1 MAVGTDRVSD
11 EAVVRR
17 TGRPW
22 DEWFAIL
29 DRWGATGR
37 SHAEIARYLNEEQGV
52 PGWWAQTVTVGYE
65 RARGLREKYEHADG
79 YSVGASKTIAMG
91 VDELSSAFLDEPE
104 RQRWLPGSPLRLRT
118 ATPARSARFDWE
130 DGSSR
135 VSVYF
140 SSKGDS
146 KSVVTVQHERLTD
159 AEEAERMRRFW
170 RERLAA
176 LAALSSS

>member
-1 MAVGTDRVSD
+1 MAEGTDRVSE

-29 DRWGATGR
+29 DHWGASDR

-79 YSVGASKTIAMG
+79 YAVGASKTIATG
-91 VDELSSAFLDEPE
+91 VDELSSAFLDETE
-104 RQRWLPGSPLRLRT
+104 RERWLPGVVMRLRS
-118 ATPARSARFDWE
+118 ATPARSARFDWG
-130 DGSSR
+130 DGGSR
-135 VSVYF
+135 VNVYF

-146 KSVVTVQHERLTD
+146 KSTVSVQHERLAD
-159 AEEAERMRRFW
+159 AAEAERMKHFW
-170 RERLAA
+170 RERLGA
-176 LAALSSS
+176 LAALRST

>member
-1 MAVGTDRVSD
+1 MAGATDRISD
-11 EAVVRR
+11 EAIARR

-29 DRWGATGR
+29 DRWGVTGR

-65 RARGLREKYEHADG
+65 QARGLREKYEHADG
-79 YSVGASKTIAMG
+79 YAVGASKTIGIG
-91 VDELSSAFLDEPE
+91 VDELSKAFLDETE
-104 RQRWLPGSPLRLRT
+104 RDRWLPGVAMRLRT

-135 VSVYF
+135 VNVYF

-146 KSVVTVQHERLTD
+146 RSAVSVQHERLVD
-159 AEEAERMRRFW
+159 AEEAERMKCFW

-176 LAALSSS
+176 LAALPSS